1 MPWVGA
7 YLFWYLFCKKVRNR
21 LKYLIYMIVKCL
33 QHIQVEKSFCS
44 SVSLFF
50 PWYLCFSFPLMIFN
64 THIIKK
70 KKKKKKLRTNLVAKI
85 LN

>member
-1 MPWVGA
+1 MRNFFLPTEQEEKHIKTMPWVGA

-44 SVSLFF
+44 SVFF
-50 PWYLCFSFPLMIFN
+50 L
-64 THIIKK
+64 
-70 KKKKKKLRTNLVAKI
+70 
-85 LN
+85 